1 LRSLAALTDAP
12 SGGRAVG
19 GRYPMAPAVGEV
31 APIPAV
37 EMSVS

>member
-1 LRSLAALTDAP
+1 LTDAP